1 MSDITVIL
9 PILFFLFSLVS
20 LAGLV
25 IPIFPGLQ
33 LIWAG
38 MCLYWFISA
47 QFLDKPFSWLLFIFV
62 TILMVAGS
70 LVDNYFLITHLREVE
85 TPWYSIFVAYIA
97 GLVVGFVFTPFAA
110 ILATPGALFLVEFL
124 RLREKNKA
132 IASVRQWLFS
142 MGWTALTRIGIGLV
156 MIGAWSVVTY
166 FQW

>member
-1 MSDITVIL
+1 MADFTVVL
-9 PILFFLFSLVS
+9 PVLFFLFSIIS

-38 MCLYWFISA
+38 MCLYWVISA
-47 QFLDKPFSWLLFIFV
+47 VLLEKPFSWLLFIFV

-85 TPWYSIFVAYIA
+85 TPWHSILVAYIA
-97 GLVVGFVFTPFAA
+97 GLVVGFVFTPLAA
-110 ILATPGALFLVEFL
+110 IVATPGALFLVEL
-124 RLREKNKA
+124 IRLKEKNKA

-142 MGWTALTRIGIGLV
+142 MGWTAVTRIALGIV
-156 MIGAWSVVTY
+156 MIGAWSAVTY
-166 FQW
+166 IQW